1 LLCSSSTLSG
11 NNAVEKSYIRIKDV
25 LPKYLKEFGGLG
37 SYTLTV
43 TDLTPGPVTVPEP
56 ATGAMLFGGLGLMYA
71 LRKRRYGN

>member
-1 LLCSSSTLSG
+1 
-11 NNAVEKSYIRIKDV
+11 
-25 LPKYLKEFGGLG
+25 
-37 SYTLTV
+37 V